1 MTTPDDLSVLST
13 KAYSDA
19 IARLLNL
26 KTNASSLAFL
36 IGAGC
41 SYCAGLPLTNAL
53 TDIVLKA
60 KLPCETSQTILSGV
74 EATFADGNEA
84 NIEDYLSEIVDM
96 LAIAER
102 RLERGVTR
110 NANADTWLPY
120 TADQLRKATQH
131 IHQAIAEAID
141 RKVDMDI
148 HRRFISSVHR
158 PVRVGRSA
166 QSKPVDYLVLNYD
179 TIIEDALAMERIP
192 YADGSERRADCLV
205 GSGSV

>member
-1 MTTPDDLSVLST
+1 MTKSDDLSVLST

-26 KTNASSLAFL
+26 TTSASSLAFL

-53 TDIVLKA
+53 TDIVLTA
-60 KLPCETSQTILSGV
+60 KLPCETSQTILSRV
-74 EATFADGNEA
+74 EATFADGKDA

-120 TADQLRKATQH
+120 TADELRRAAQH
-131 IHQAIAEAID
+131 ILGQLLKQSIAKLTWKFIDDSYHQSID
-141 RKVDMDI
+141 RCGLAEV
-148 HRRFISSVHR
+148 HSQNRWTTSS
-158 PVRVGRSA
+158 
-166 QSKPVDYLVLNYD
+166 
-179 TIIEDALAMERIP
+179 
-192 YADGSERRADCLV
+192 
-205 GSGSV
+205 